1 MPNLTMFDGPVANLP
16 KGADAYAGYV
26 NRSGIG
32 ITWPEVSALPAK
44 YHLSIT
50 TDGSSA
56 MCADIEKGAMTTWKG
71 YTVGYCSVANVNSMI
86 KQFGR
91 PDKLWTAHTGRGEH
105 ICGPTTCNY
114 GGNLVTAADGTQW
127 NSPGGYDQSI
137 LLPNFF
143 DFLAPPTPP
152 WIPSTAKEKEML
164 TKNTSTVNGG
174 GYWGVRANA
183 NVYTFNG
190 AEYIGPHATWA
201 QSWGIGTVTN
211 PVTGIAA
218 DGAGGFALL
227 CDGADPSQPH
237 IYDIPADGRYKDP
250 KPA

>member
-32 ITWPEVSALPAK
+32 ITWPEVSALPAT

-56 MCADIEKGAMTTWKG
+56 MCADVEKGAMTSWKG
-71 YTVGYCSVANVNSMI
+71 YTVGYCSVANVNAYV

-91 PDKLWTAHTGRGEH
+91 PTKLWTAHTGAGEH

-127 NSPGGYDQSI
+127 NSPGGYDQST

-143 DFLAPPTPP
+143 SFLAPPTPP
-152 WIPSTAKEKEML
+152 WTPAPSTLKENNML
-164 TKNTSTVNGG
+164 ARNTAGS
-174 GYWGVRANA
+174 GYWGARP
-183 NVYTFNG
+183 NG
-190 AEYIGPHATWA
+190 STYAQLGATYLGPAPRFLAE
-201 QSWGIGTVTN
+201 WGIGTPSN
-211 PVTGIAA
+211 PITGIAD
-218 DGAGGFALL
+218 DGDGGFYLQA
-227 CDGADPSQPH
+227 DTGASPGNPNLYH
-237 IYDIPADGRYKDP
+237 IDKSAQYAE
-250 KPA
+250 